1 MKFDVK
7 LLTEFLLQLQW
18 KLWFPS
24 DYVGSSLLYQTIM
37 FYWTIYQDEIH
48 VKKSVKTWGDCVNHT
63 GKMAGRTIKPGREDH
78 CYEFISNVN

>member
-48 VKKSVKTWGDCVNHT
+48 VKKSVKTWGDNVLIIR
-63 GKMAGRTIKPGREDH
+63 GRWQGEQSSLEEKI
-78 CYEFISNVN
+78 IAMNS